1 MQPIFGNFSSVHDEE
16 KRVLG
21 WRLLLHIYLSTD
33 YWLRCGAI
41 SQLPSLNWHFS
52 PPLNEISL
60 GLLFHRREETRRA
73 NLAPSDAHL
82 KTIIKKDPPFCKQCH
97 GWKWHHHAVAQW
109 CTGHFEPK
117 KGAISC
123 FFFEKST
130 SINSNHTKESYHHF
144 KKLSILLHL
153 FD

>member
-1 MQPIFGNFSSVHDEE
+1 MRRHQ
-16 KRVLG
+16 R
-21 WRLLLHIYLSTD
+21 
-33 YWLRCGAI
+33 A
-41 SQLPSLNWHFS
+41 SLNWHFS

-123 FFFEKST
+123 FFFEKILS
-130 SINSNHTKESYHHF
+130 SINSNHTKEFYHHF
-144 KKLSILLHL
+144 KRLSILLHL
-153 FD
+153 FDQNWLIHSILLLQLLPSLKTQCGPLQAWIGERKI